1 MIGGPNSLV
10 FVTALLAALATP
22 MLGWAKGKHVN
33 HSTASR
39 ETAAPVVMSPSPIP
53 IPRPNPAPRES
64 AGETASTA
72 QGRPNER
79 QATRASK
86 NRSVIIRPSYEDQ
99 RLPPRAVLREVAR
112 RVSVAGGVIVL
123 PVVAFFGA
131 PVILDVPGI
140 GYVDVPEHEYAR
152 LYDQLSSPDPDQI
165 EAALATLRKIKAVED
180 EAVEAAQRRPPDDLL
195 PPPERDLSEP
205 ISFGSRFSTTGV
217 PRRGRRLPGLY

>member
-1 MIGGPNSLV
+1 
-10 FVTALLAALATP
+10 
-22 MLGWAKGKHVN
+22 
-33 HSTASR
+33 
-39 ETAAPVVMSPSPIP
+39 MSPPPIP

-79 QATRASK
+79 QATRAGK
-86 NRSVIIRPSYEDQ
+86 NRSVITRPSEDEDQ
-99 RLPPRAVLREVAR
+99 RVPPRAVLREVAR

-140 GYVDVPEHEYAR
+140 GYVDVPEDEYAR
-152 LYDQLSSPDPDQI
+152 LYDKLSSPDPGQI

-180 EAVEAAQRRPPDDLL
+180 EEVEAAQRRPADDLL

-205 ISFGSRFSTTGV
+205 ISFGSRFSPGV